1 MVFPILI
8 FVFYQWS
15 LKDSWLSI
23 LLSVFAFLLIL
34 AAMIV
39 PSFLIFRFARTNSSH
54 ALFNNSNHISR
65 FGCLFASYRP
75 ERYWFFT
82 PLLVALFFR
91 ALFITVARGSPPAQL
106 ALLITV
112 ELGLVLAFFILKPA
126 KSRPSHVFTT
136 YLALTR
142 FVCTALMIAFLEAL
156 QLMAIPRVVIGI
168 VIALVWS
175 ACVLVVIGNIVWNI
189 ILAIRRRGTTSES
202 ETTSEITYAV
212 SSNGST
218 IEKGL
223 KGHGGST
230 STDKHGSNVG
240 ERNGSTSDDDADSLA
255 QVARARPVN
264 PTPEHNI
271 PLDPA
276 ILQPYPIS
284 PTATVSTMDSP
295 SYLTKS
301 SGTITVGSLL
311 PRRWSSNISQPVTPL
326 SSNNGHSSYRAQRAS
341 STSSHQ
347 DGVAG
352 TTVSRNTSL
361 KAQQQKYEDIK
372 EENEGSPGS
381 ST

>member
-1 MVFPILI
+1 MAFQALVVAFPLLI

-23 LLSVFAFLLIL
+23 LLSVFSFLAIL
-34 AAMIV
+34 ASVSV
-39 PSFLIFRFARTNSSH
+39 PSLFIFRFARTNSPH
-54 ALFNNSNHISR
+54 ALFHNSNHISR
-65 FGCLFASYRP
+65 FGCLFASYRQ
-75 ERYWFFT
+75 ERYWFFV
-82 PLLVALFFR
+82 PLLVAFFFR
-91 ALFITVARGSPPAQL
+91 ALIITVARGSPPAQL

-126 KSRPSHVFTT
+126 KSRRSHVFTT
-136 YLALTR
+136 YLAFTR
-142 FVCTALMIAFLEAL
+142 FVCTAMMIAFLEAL
-156 QLMAIPRVVIGI
+156 QVMAIPRVVIGI
-168 VIALVWS
+168 IISLVWS

-189 ILAIRRRGTTSES
+189 ILAIRRRERTSES
-202 ETTSEITYAV
+202 ENTSTTISPV

-223 KGHGGST
+223 KGNEHN
-230 STDKHGSNVG
+230 GSN
-240 ERNGSTSDDDADSLA
+240 SDDDADSLA

-301 SGTITVGSLL
+301 SGTMTVGSLL
-311 PRRWSSNISQPVTPL
+311 PRRWSANISQPVTPL
-326 SSNNGHSSYRAQRAS
+326 SSNNGHSSHRGQRAS
-341 STSSHQ
+341 STSSHY
-347 DGVAG
+347 DGVTG

-361 KAQQQKYEDIK
+361 KAQQQRYEDIK